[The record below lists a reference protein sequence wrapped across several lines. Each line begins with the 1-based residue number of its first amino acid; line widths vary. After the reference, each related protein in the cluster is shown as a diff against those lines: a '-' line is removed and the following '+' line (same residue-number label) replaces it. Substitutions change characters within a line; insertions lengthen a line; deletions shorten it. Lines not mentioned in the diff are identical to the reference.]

1 MKGLRVLVLMHR
13 DLVPPDTLDGIEDYT
28 LMPWRTEWDVMA
40 TLESLQHE
48 VTALGMYDDLGVLH
62 RAVQDWKP
70 DVVFNMLE
78 EFGGDPMLDQNVVS
92 YLEMMRVPYTGCKPL
107 GLMLARDKAMSKKL
121 VSYHKIHVPH
131 FQVFPLRRKIRR
143 VRSLRFPIF
152 VKSLIEEASLGIS
165 LQSIVD
171 NDEGLTERVTFIHE
185 KVGTDAI
192 AEEFIDGREIYL
204 AIMGNRRLTVF
215 PPWELGMKKRTG
227 DKPIIATRKVKFD
240 QKYQAKMGVFS
251 RAARL
256 SPELREQVQR
266 VGKRAYRILNQRGYA
281 RMDFRLS
288 ADNRLYFIEANPN
301 PQLAYGEDFAESAH
315 KAGVKYPDLIAR
327 ILRLGLEEPV
337 RA

>member
-28 LMPWRTEWDVMA
+28 LLPWRTEYDVIA
-40 TLESLQHE
+40 TLESLHHE
-48 VTALGMYDDLGVLH
+48 VTPLGLYDDLGVLH
-62 RAVQDWKP
+62 KAVQDRKP
-70 DVVFNMLE
+70 DVVFNMIE

-131 FQVFPLRRKIRR
+131 FQVFPRGRKVRR

-165 LQSIVD
+165 LQSIVE
-171 NDEGLTERVTFIHE
+171 NDEGLAERVGFIHE
-185 KVGTDAI
+185 KIETDAI
-192 AEEFIDGREIYL
+192 AEEFIAGREIYVG
-204 AIMGNRRLTVF
+204 IMGNRRLTVF
-215 PPWELGMKKRTG
+215 PPWELGIKKRTG

-240 QKYQAKMGVFS
+240 QAYQRKMGVFS
-251 RAARL
+251 RAAKL
-256 SPELREQVQR
+256 SPELRDQVQR
-266 VGKRAYRILNQRGYA
+266 IGKRAFRILNQRGYA
-281 RMDFRLS
+281 RMDFRLTE
-288 ADNRLYFIEANPN
+288 DNKLYFLEANPN

-315 KAGVKYPDLIAR
+315 KAGVKYPDLIER
-327 ILRLGLEEPV
+327 ILRLGLEAPV
-337 RA
+337 LA